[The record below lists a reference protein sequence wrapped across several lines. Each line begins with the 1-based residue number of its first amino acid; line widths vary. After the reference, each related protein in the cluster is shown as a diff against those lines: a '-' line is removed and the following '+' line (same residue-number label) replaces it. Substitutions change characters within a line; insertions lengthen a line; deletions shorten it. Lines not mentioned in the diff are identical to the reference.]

1 MKTNVKHL
9 LITLALL
16 AVIPPAGAQSGF
28 TFSNLV
34 TFSGANGLGPQNL
47 VPGTNGA
54 LYGATYAGGTN
65 GYGEVFQVTT
75 NGSFMEL
82 FAFNGNNGAYP
93 DYLTAGNDGNIYG
106 ITGGTVNEGTGGSD
120 SWGELFQMTTGG
132 ALTVLHPLNGSGG
145 EGSHPSAPLVEGSD
159 GSFYGTT
166 MFYGADFD
174 GTVFRFFNGTLA
186 VLAPIHN
193 TGANNPTFLAL
204 NGGIYGVEAYG
215 GSGDTG
221 AVVEFKSGALTTLSS
236 FTGPNGDY
244 PQGLVNGNDG
254 NFYAVTSAGG
264 AGSDGTFCRITA
276 AGAITTLF
284 SFSGTNGNSPNSLI
298 LGKDGNFYGT
308 TGYGGAN
315 SNTSTSGDGTV
326 FKITPGGALAVLFSF
341 AGTNGAIPNSLLQT
355 GDGSL
360 YGTTSYG
367 DGSVFALRA
376 GPPTLG
382 IAESGNQSVLYWPSS
397 AANFVL
403 QTTTNVASGN
413 WANVTNGT
421 SITGVMV
428 PNTSPAGFFRL
439 QEQ

>member
-1 MKTNVKHL
+1 MKTHIKHL

-47 VPGTNGA
+47 VPGANGA
-54 LYGATYAGGTN
+54 FYGATYGGGTN
-65 GYGEVFQVTT
+65 GYGEVFQIAS
-75 NGSFMEL
+75 NGTFTEL

-132 ALTVLHPLNGSGG
+132 ALTVLHSLNGPSG
-145 EGSHPSAPLVEGSD
+145 EGSHPSAPLVESSD

-166 MFYGADFD
+166 MFYGADYD
-174 GTVFRFFNGTLA
+174 GTVFRFFNGALA
-186 VLAPIHN
+186 VLAPISS

-204 NGGIYGVEAYG
+204 NGGVYGVEAYG

-236 FTGPNGDY
+236 FTGANGDY
-244 PQGLVNGNDG
+244 PQLLLSGNDG
-254 NFYAVTSAGG
+254 NFYSVTATGG
-264 AGSDGTFCRITA
+264 AASGGSFCRITT
-276 AGAITTLF
+276 AGVITTLF
-284 SFSGTNGNSPNSLI
+284 SFSGTNGNYPLSLI

-315 SNTSTSGDGTV
+315 SNSSPSGDGTV
-326 FKITPGGALAVLFSF
+326 FKITPGGAETVLFSF
-341 AGTNGAIPNSLLQT
+341 AGTNGATPNSLIQA
-355 GDGSL
+355 GDGSF
-360 YGTTSYG
+360 YGTTTYG

-376 GPPTLG
+376 SPPTLG
-382 IAESGNQSVLYWPSS
+382 IAESGNQSVLYWAAS
-397 AANFVL
+397 AANYVL

-421 SITGVMV
+421 SITGAMV